1 MSRSDDQRLEDI
13 FEAASVLASIVARGR
28 VEFDS
33 DLVTRLA
40 SERLMEIIGEATRK
54 LSDAFKDSHSEVQWR
69 DIADMRILVAHLYHR
84 VDSDQIW
91 AMAETS
97 VPELVERLSG
107 GNSRF

>member
-13 FEAASVLASIVARGR
+13 LEAASVLASIVDQGR
-28 VEFDS
+28 LKFDS
-33 DLVTRLA
+33 DVVTRLA
-40 SERLMEIIGEATRK
+40 AERLMEIIGEATRK
-54 LSDAFKDSHSEVQWR
+54 LSEAFKDAHSEIPWR
-69 DIADMRILVAHLYHR
+69 DIAAMRILVAHLYHR

-97 VPELVERLSG
+97 VPEIVERLSG